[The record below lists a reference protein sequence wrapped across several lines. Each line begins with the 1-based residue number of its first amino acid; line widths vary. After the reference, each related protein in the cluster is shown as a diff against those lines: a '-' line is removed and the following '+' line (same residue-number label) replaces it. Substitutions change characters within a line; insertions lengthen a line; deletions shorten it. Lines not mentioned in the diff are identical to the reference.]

1 MTMSTPRLRRTIAVA
16 MVVAGLAALCSGAR
30 LLGQAPGLTVTAASR
45 SVRPGEL
52 VVLTIVTAAP
62 TTSMHVRAFGRS
74 LLPFAVDARTW
85 HVLVGIDLET
95 APRTYSVAIQAA
107 DAGALARA
115 THSLTV
121 VPRRF
126 PTRTLT
132 VDPAFVNPPAS
143 ALPRIE
149 RETAELNQ
157 LWASSEPSRLWEGP
171 FSRPVPDAA
180 NSAFGT
186 RTILNGEPR
195 SPHGGADFS
204 SATGTPIKAPNAG
217 RVVVA
222 GDRYFT
228 GNTVM
233 IDHGLTLFSLFA
245 HLSEINVHVGDVVKT
260 DDVIGKV
267 GATGR
272 VTGPHLHWS
281 VRVNGARVDPLSLL
295 SVLGGGS
302 GRERR

>member
-1 MTMSTPRLRRTIAVA
+1 M
-16 MVVAGLAALCSGAR
+16 
-30 LLGQAPGLTVTAASR
+30 
-45 SVRPGEL
+45 
-52 VVLTIVTAAP
+52 VLTIVTAVP
-62 TTSMHVRAFGRS
+62 TTSVHVRAFGRD
-74 LLPFAVDARTW
+74 LRPFAVDAKTW
-85 HVLVGIDLET
+85 RVLVGIDLET
-95 APRTYSVAIQAA
+95 APRTYPVAIE
-107 DAGALARA
+107 AGDTPAVARA
-115 THSLTV
+115 THRLV
-121 VPRRF
+121 VIPRKF

-157 LWASSEPSRLWEGP
+157 LWASSAATRLWDGP

-195 SPHGGADFS
+195 SPHSGADFNS
-204 SATGTPIKAPNAG
+204 GTGTPIKAPNAG

-245 HLSEINVHVGDVVKT
+245 HLSEIDVHVGDVVKT
-260 DDVIGKV
+260 DDVVGKV

-295 SVLGGGS
+295 SVLGAGP
-302 GRERR
+302 GREQR

>member
-1 MTMSTPRLRRTIAVA
+1 MRTGTRGFPGTIALA
-16 MVVAGLAALCSGAR
+16 GAAGLTMLCGPAAVSG
-30 LLGQAPGLTVTAASR
+30 QSPGVSVTAASR

-62 TTSMHVRAFGRS
+62 TTPVRVRAFGRD
-74 LLPFAVDARTW
+74 LLPFAVDAKTW
-85 HVLVGIDLET
+85 RVLVGIDLET
-95 APRTYSVAIQAA
+95 APRTYPIAIE
-107 DAGALARA
+107 AGGPPAGARA
-115 THSLTV
+115 THRLVV
-121 VPRRF
+121 VPRSF

-143 ALPRIE
+143 ALDRIA

-157 LWASSEPSRLWEGP
+157 MWANSATTRLWDGP

-217 RVVVA
+217 RVVLA

-245 HLSEINVHVGDVVKT
+245 HLSEITVHVGDVVKT
-260 DDVIGKV
+260 DDLIGKV

-272 VTGPHLHWS
+272 VTGPHLHWG

-295 SVLGGGS
+295 ATLGAGS
-302 GRERR
+302 GRERP

>member
-1 MTMSTPRLRRTIAVA
+1 MRLPCTIALAVIGTVA
-16 MVVAGLAALCSGAR
+16 
-30 LLGQAPGLTVTAASR
+30 LLSGQAVVTGDPPGISVTAASR

-62 TTSMHVRAFGRS
+62 AASVRVRAFGRD
-74 LLPFAVDARTW
+74 LRPFAVSAATW
-85 HVLVGIDLET
+85 RVLVGIDLET
-95 APRTYSVAIQAA
+95 APRTYPVAIE
-107 DAGALARA
+107 AGDTGAVARA
-115 THSLTV
+115 THRLVV
-121 VPRRF
+121 VPRKF
-126 PTRTLT
+126 PSRTLT
-132 VDPAFVNPPAS
+132 VNPAFVNPPAS

-157 LWASSEPSRLWEGP
+157 LWANSAGTRLWEGP
-171 FSRPVPDAA
+171 FARPVPDEA

-204 SATGTPIKAPNAG
+204 SATGTPIKAPNGG

-245 HLSEINVHVGDVVKT
+245 HLSEIDVHVGDVVKT
-260 DDVIGKV
+260 DDIVGKV

-272 VTGPHLHWS
+272 VTGPHLHWT
-281 VRVNGARVDPLSLL
+281 VRVNGARIDPLSLL
-295 SVLGGGS
+295 SVLGAS
-302 GRERR
+302 SLSR